1 MILAFT
7 TIALLLRCWELNSD
21 LWLDEIVTV
30 VNFMRLPPLEAAST
44 FTSSNQ
50 HLLNSVLGSLSIHLF
65 GESPW
70 AVRLPAMVFGVATVP
85 VFFCL
90 ARLVTQRRE
99 AIFST
104 LFLVLSYHHVWFS
117 QNARGY
123 SAMIFFTVLSSLF
136 LLRWHTGQARPG
148 RRDWL
153 WFSLSSSL
161 GMLSLLNY
169 AFVVTS
175 QFLAVTLNIAATR
188 TWSRMPLLA
197 TCGLLIVAFT
207 TLGYAAILP
216 AMIEFFTQGH
226 SEMGWL
232 EPLAF
237 ARVFA
242 SGLTGALPTAALPAL
257 GAGAIL
263 ALTGWVSY
271 LKRQRL
277 IALMLVLP
285 ASINVIA
292 LVLLDFGAYPRA
304 FLYILPFGILIM
316 VRGAFILSGW
326 VARRLRLAAGADYGL
341 PALLLAATVAMLPY
355 NYRHPKQDYSGALAY
370 ARALA
375 GPEDVIAA
383 VGYLSSGYRNY
394 YAPDLAFP
402 ETAAELDALR
412 RQGRHVL
419 VLYSFTRD
427 MRRFLPDLQR
437 YIEANLQFQRKFPGT
452 LGDGTIYLFAS
463 PEPEP
468 GPDLPQPRVRVGRI
482 GWVMQAL

>member
-1 MILAFT
+1 
-7 TIALLLRCWELNSD
+7 LLLRCWELNSD

-30 VNFMRLPPLEAAST
+30 VNFMRLSPLEAAST

-50 HLLNSVLGSLSIHLF
+50 HLLNSVLGSLSIRLF
-65 GESPW
+65 GESAW
-70 AVRLPAMVFGVATVP
+70 AVRLPAMLFGVATVP

-136 LLRWHTGQARPG
+136 LLRWHTGQAGPG

-175 QFLAVTLNIAATR
+175 QFLAAALDILGTR
-188 TWSRMPLLA
+188 AWSRLPSLA
-197 TCGLLIVAFT
+197 GCGLLIVAFT

-216 AMIEFFTQGH
+216 SMIGYFTQGGAQ
-226 SEMGWL
+226 MGWQD
-232 EPLAF
+232 PLAF

-242 SGLTGALPTAALPAL
+242 SGMTGALPTAALPAL

-271 LKRQRL
+271 LRRQRF

-285 ASINVIA
+285 ASINVLA
-292 LVLLDFGAYPRA
+292 LTLLDFGAYPRS

-316 VRGAFILSGW
+316 VRGAFILGGW
-326 VARRLRLAAGADYGL
+326 TAQRLRLAAGADYGL
-341 PALLLAATVAMLPY
+341 PTLLLVAAVAMLPY

-383 VGYLSSGYRNY
+383 VGMLAGGYRRY

-427 MRRFLPDLQR
+427 MRRFLPDVLD
-437 YIEANLQFQRKFPGT
+437 YLESNYQFQHKFPGT
-452 LGDGTIYLFAS
+452 LGDGTIYLFIS
-463 PEPEP
+463 PGSEP
-468 GPDLPQPRVRVGRI
+468 
-482 GWVMQAL
+482 